1 MKTVSPIDF
10 WLTLLC
16 TPSSDKKMI
25 IPTQEDQEKM
35 SQPLTLLTNKNK
47 KHFAKK
53 NRASFGHPS
62 QGVLRCSC
70 QHSANASASAFDPKQ
85 PSLVL
90 SYCFQHVEAV
100 AAVQKCW
107 NTNKTVLDATE
118 NQLSQLPTV
127 QSLRWVDY
135 QKKNIRI
142 KKESNLIIKKINGS
156 LLVEKLTKYCIL
168 ICLIV
173 HKHYFFLV
181 IRF

>member
-53 NRASFGHPS
+53 IRASFGHPS

-100 AAVQKCW
+100 AAVQKC
-107 NTNKTVLDATE
+107 
-118 NQLSQLPTV
+118 
-127 QSLRWVDY
+127 
-135 QKKNIRI
+135 
-142 KKESNLIIKKINGS
+142 
-156 LLVEKLTKYCIL
+156 
-168 ICLIV
+168 
-173 HKHYFFLV
+173 
-181 IRF
+181 

>member
-10 WLTLLC
+10 WLTLFC
-16 TPSSDKKMI
+16 TPSSDKKNDHPHAGGPGKDESTSDVI
-25 IPTQEDQEKM
+25 NQQKQETFCQKM
-35 SQPLTLLTNKNK
+35 
-47 KHFAKK
+47 
-53 NRASFGHPS
+53 RASFGHPS

-118 NQLSQLPTV
+118 NQLSQLPTG

-135 QKKNIRI
+135 QKKNYPYQ
-142 KKESNLIIKKINGS
+142 KESNLIIKKINGS